1 MDNAVLGALNSLDLI
16 ILAGSV
22 VLVVIVGLVMSRR
35 ASDTSESYFLAG
47 RSLSWWIIGASFVS
61 TSVSSE
67 QMVGTVGVTYQW
79 GMSIGNWEWFAL
91 AYIPLII
98 FFLPILL
105 KNRITTVPEYYRQRF
120 GPLCGDIYSWVML
133 VAYVFLFT
141 VAVLY
146 SGTLAFAEITG
157 WNFYVVLWLMVF
169 SVGIYTIV
177 GGMTSVM
184 WTTMLQCVLLL
195 GGGTILYFI
204 ALNKVPGGWS
214 AMVEANPDRFHLYQ
228 PADHPQAP
236 FLGLVL
242 GSFGVFLFYQVGNQF
257 MVQRILTARTTWDGL
272 MGLLFSGFINFLRP
286 LTTAFLGLIIYHWIH
301 EMKMAEP
308 LENFDTAFPF
318 ALKTFAPDWGLRGF
332 ILAGFLAAVM
342 STLSSLINS
351 TATIF
356 SLDIYKKMYKQDAS
370 DTELVRA
377 GKTAAFLALMVSALV
392 CPAVYYLGG
401 IFSFFQTGVTYLAT
415 PFIST
420 FIMGILWR
428 RTNYDAALFGMVGG
442 LIIQIAI
449 AVLLPVAG
457 YNLHWFYVASI
468 AQVVIMAGIFIVSL
482 VTEPPAAAAVDS
494 LIWKPSLLMQ
504 YDDGQR
510 RPWYQQIKLWFTL
523 WFITWISIYYYFW

>member
-1 MDNAVLGALNSLDLI
+1 
-16 ILAGSV
+16 
-22 VLVVIVGLVMSRR
+22 
-35 ASDTSESYFLAG
+35 
-47 RSLSWWIIGASFVS
+47 
-61 TSVSSE
+61 
-67 QMVGTVGVTYQW
+67 
-79 GMSIGNWEWFAL
+79 
-91 AYIPLII
+91 
-98 FFLPILL
+98 
-105 KNRITTVPEYYRQRF
+105 
-120 GPLCGDIYSWVML
+120 
-133 VAYVFLFT
+133 
-141 VAVLY
+141 
-146 SGTLAFAEITG
+146 
-157 WNFYVVLWLMVF
+157 
-169 SVGIYTIV
+169 
-177 GGMTSVM
+177 
-184 WTTMLQCVLLL
+184 
-195 GGGTILYFI
+195 
-204 ALNKVPGGWS
+204 
-214 AMVEANPDRFHLYQ
+214 
-228 PADHPQAP
+228 
-236 FLGLVL
+236 
-242 GSFGVFLFYQVGNQF
+242 
-257 MVQRILTARTTWDGL
+257 
-272 MGLLFSGFINFLRP
+272 
-286 LTTAFLGLIIYHWIH
+286 
-301 EMKMAEP
+301 
-308 LENFDTAFPF
+308 
-318 ALKTFAPDWGLRGF
+318 
-332 ILAGFLAAVM
+332 LAGFLAAVM

>member
-1 MDNAVLGALNSLDLI
+1 MNSAVLGALNTLDLA

-22 VLVVIVGLVMSRR
+22 MVVVIVGLVMSRR
-35 ASDTSESYFLAG
+35 AGESSESYFLAG

-67 QMVGTVGVTYQW
+67 QMVGTVGMTYQW
-79 GMSIGNWEWFAL
+79 GMAIGNWEWFAL
-91 AYIPLII
+91 PYVPLII

-133 VAYVFLFT
+133 VAYVLLFT

-146 SGTLAFAEITG
+146 SGTLAFSEITG

-169 SVGIYTIV
+169 SVGIYTVV

-195 GGGTILYFI
+195 GGGTILFFM
-204 ALNKVPGGWS
+204 ALGKIPGGWS
-214 AMVEANPDRFHLYQ
+214 AMVEAHPERFHLYQ
-228 PADHPQAP
+228 PVDDPKAP
-236 FLGLVL
+236 FLGLVM
-242 GSFGVFLFYQVGNQF
+242 GSVGVFLFYQVGNQF

-272 MGLLFSGFINFLRP
+272 MGLIFAGFINFIRP
-286 LTTAFLGLIIYHWIH
+286 LTTAFLGLIIFHWIY

-308 LENFDTAFPF
+308 LENIDTAFPF

-351 TATIF
+351 TATMF
-356 SLDIYKKMYKQDAS
+356 SLDIFKKMFKHDAS
-370 DTELVRA
+370 DKELVRV
-377 GKTAAFLALMVSALV
+377 GKIAAFLALIISAIV
-392 CPAVYYLGG
+392 CPSVFYLGG

-428 RTNYDAALFGMVGG
+428 RTNYPSALFGIVGG
-442 LIIQIAI
+442 LIIQISI
-449 AVLLPVAG
+449 AVFLPMAG
-457 YNLHWFYVASI
+457 YNLHWFYIAFI
-468 AQVVIMAGIFIVSL
+468 AQVVIMTGIFVISLLTAPPDFAAIDSL
-482 VTEPPAAAAVDS
+482 V
-494 LIWKPSLLMQ
+494 WKPSLLMA
-504 YDDGQR
+504 YDDGRR
-510 RPWYQQIKLWFTL
+510 RPWYQQIKLWFSI
-523 WFITWISIYYYFW
+523 WVVTWLSIYYYFW